1 MRGLGFD
8 VIERIDADRET
19 IQLATFE
26 LQDRLIAAGDQ
37 DHAGAQ
43 NNLGLMYDYG
53 EGVEQNAAEAVR
65 WYRLAAEQDHAGAQ
79 NNLAP
84 KYHAGDGVDQDLLLS
99 YMWSNISLA
108 MGREEAQV
116 NLDIVAEQLSADQ
129 IADAESQALEWL
141 AQRGW

>member
-1 MRGLGFD
+1 MAR
-8 VIERIDADRET
+8 
-19 IQLATFE
+19 
-26 LQDRLIAAGDQ
+26 AAADQ

-79 NNLAP
+79 NNLAL
-84 KYHAGDGVDQDLLLS
+84 KYLAGDGVDQDLLLS

-108 MGREEAQV
+108 MGREEAQE
-116 NLDIVAEQLSADQ
+116 NLDTVAEQLSADQ
-129 IADAESQALEWL
+129 IADAENQALEWL
-141 AQRGW
+141 EQRGW